1 MHGRMLQCSMEGAMW
16 CSDEFCFRRSA
27 MTDLALSATGSHGWH
42 RAVDAVRELV
52 LAMAEGLA
60 AARRYERLS
69 NLSDAQLQ
77 RLGLTREDVGWFAMY
92 GKPRPR

>member
-1 MHGRMLQCSMEGAMW
+1 VQHRRRHVVF
-16 CSDEFCFRRSA
+16 DEFFRRSA
-27 MTDLALSATGSHGWH
+27 MTDLALPVTGSSGWR
-42 RAVDAVRELV
+42 RAVDTIREFV
-52 LAMAEGLA
+52 LAMAEGFA

-69 NLSDAQLQ
+69 SLSDAQLQ

>member
-1 MHGRMLQCSMEGAMW
+1 VVF
-16 CSDEFCFRRSA
+16 DEFFRRSA
-27 MTDLALSATGSHGWH
+27 MTDLALPVTGSSGW
-42 RAVDAVRELV
+42 RRTVDTIREFV
-52 LAMAEGLA
+52 LAMAEGFA

-69 NLSDAQLQ
+69 SLSDAQLQ

>member
-1 MHGRMLQCSMEGAMW
+1 
-16 CSDEFCFRRSA
+16 
-27 MTDLALSATGSHGWH
+27 
-42 RAVDAVRELV
+42 
-52 LAMAEGLA
+52 MAEGFA

-69 NLSDAQLQ
+69 SLSDAQLQ